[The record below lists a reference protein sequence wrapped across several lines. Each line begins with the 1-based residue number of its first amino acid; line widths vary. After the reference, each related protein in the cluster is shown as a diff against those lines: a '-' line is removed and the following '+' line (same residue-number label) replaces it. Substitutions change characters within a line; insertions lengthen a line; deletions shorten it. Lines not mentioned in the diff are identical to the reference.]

1 MKTTITRKFEGLLDK
16 VGSHFSQSF
25 VSSAKENLIPTLQK
39 SKKEIKETVVV
50 VATLAIGG
58 YTLYRIFSGSSTTL
72 PPSAINVVVNIEN
85 LYMGG
90 KV

>member
-1 MKTTITRKFEGLLDK
+1 MKTTITKKFEGLLDRA
-16 VGSHFSQSF
+16 GSHFSRSF

-39 SKKEIKETVVV
+39 SKKEIKEVALT

-58 YTLYRIFSGSSTTL
+58 YTLYRIFSGSPTTL
-72 PPSAINVVVNIEN
+72 PPSSINVVVNIEN

>member
-1 MKTTITRKFEGLLDK
+1 MKTTITKKFEGLLDRA
-16 VGSHFSQSF
+16 GSHFSRSF

-39 SKKEIKETVVV
+39 SKKEIKEVALI

-72 PPSAINVVVNIEN
+72 SPFSINVVVNIEN

>member
-1 MKTTITRKFEGLLDK
+1 MKTTITKKFEGLLDRA
-16 VGSHFSQSF
+16 GSHFSRSF
-25 VSSAKENLIPTLQK
+25 VSSARENLIPTLQK
-39 SKKEIKETVVV
+39 SKKEIKETVLT

-58 YTLYRIFSGSSTTL
+58 YTLYRIFTGSSL
-72 PPSAINVVVNIEN
+72 SASASAINVVVNIEN